1 MTTVAGYPSFS
12 LDRSLVLQTIE
23 VAETPSTVVGRN
35 VAVGVDRMPKGLDTI
50 LLLATIGMIFG
61 AICGKIAERKGRSYG
76 NYFALGF
83 LFSLIGLFVV
93 LVMDD
98 RSAVAS
104 SETSRPVATMRSSP
118 EYPSAPSN
126 TVRTTCVT
134 GENAAREN
142 AMPPRHVQRFCMC
155 CGSGLAADSRYCAV
169 CGTMVGKAK
178 P

>member
-1 MTTVAGYPSFS
+1 
-12 LDRSLVLQTIE
+12 
-23 VAETPSTVVGRN
+23 
-35 VAVGVDRMPKGLDTI
+35 MPIGMDTI
-50 LLLATIGMIFG
+50 FGLALIGTFFG
-61 AICGKIAERKGRSYG
+61 AISGKIAERKGRSYW

-83 LFSLIGLFVV
+83 LFNLIGIFVV

-104 SETSRPVATMRSSP
+104 SETSRPVATMRPSP
-118 EYPSAPSN
+118 EYPSAPAN

-134 GENAAREN
+134 GENAARDN

-155 CGSGLAADSRYCAV
+155 CGSQLAADSRYCTV
-169 CGTMVGKAK
+169 CGTKVGKAK

>member
-1 MTTVAGYPSFS
+1 
-12 LDRSLVLQTIE
+12 
-23 VAETPSTVVGRN
+23 
-35 VAVGVDRMPKGLDTI
+35 MPKGMDVI
-50 LLLATIGMIFG
+50 VGLAIIGIIFG
-61 AICGKIAERKGRSYG
+61 AISGKIAERKGRSYW

-83 LFSLIGLFVV
+83 LFNLIGLFVV

-104 SETSRPVATMRSSP
+104 SETSRPVATMRSLP
-118 EYPSAPSN
+118 EYPSAPAN

-134 GENAAREN
+134 GENAARAN
-142 AMPPRHVQRFCMC
+142 TKPPRHVQRFCMC
-155 CGSGLAADSRYCAV
+155 CGSELAADSRYCAA